1 MKKSILLT
9 SLFTLFFLGTT
20 QAQKNAKKQANVF
33 LITLDGVRWQD
44 VFTGIDPVL
53 LNSPYTQNKE
63 LLTKKFVGNSTEENR
78 ALLMPFF
85 WNTIAKEGQLHGNR
99 NKDSKVNLTN
109 KMAFSYPGYN
119 EILTG
124 KADDKNVNSNDKIY
138 NKNVTI
144 LEKVNNSEAYKG
156 KVAAFASWDVFP
168 YIIND
173 KRSGVPVNAG
183 YMDATGDLNEKEKF
197 LNEIQRQAPIIWEGV
212 RLDVF
217 THHFAKEYVKKNHPK
232 LVYISYGET
241 DDFAHAGFFDFYTKS
256 IHNTDALI
264 EDLWNYVQNDSFYKN
279 NTYFIITTDHGR
291 GAGIEK
297 DSKWTDHG
305 SNVKGADQTWMAIL
319 GPNVKATGEGKEE
332 QLFTNQIAPTVLQ
345 ILDSKMKDDEMKG
358 NTLQIFKD

>member
-1 MKKSILLT
+1 MKKSIVLASLLAL
-9 SLFTLFFLGTT
+9 LFSETT
-20 QAQKNAKKQANVF
+20 QAQAKAEKQANVF

-44 VFTGIDPVL
+44 VFAGIDPVL
-53 LNSPYTQNKE
+53 LNSSSAQDKA

-78 ALLMPFF
+78 TLLMPFV

-109 KMAFSYPGYN
+109 KLAFSYPGYN

-124 KADDKNVNSNDKIY
+124 KADDENVNSNNKVY

-144 LEKVNNSEAYKG
+144 LEKANNLEDYKG
-156 KVAAFASWDVFP
+156 KVAAFGSWDVFP
-168 YIIND
+168 YILND
-173 KRSGVPVNAG
+173 KRSGILVNAG

-197 LNEIQRQAPIIWEGV
+197 LNEIQRQAPVLFEGV

-217 THHFAKEYVKKNHPK
+217 THHFAKEYIKKNHPK
-232 LVYISYGET
+232 LVYIAYGET
-241 DDFAHAGFFDFYTKS
+241 DDFAHAGLFDLYTKS
-256 IHNTDALI
+256 IHNTDALLQ
-264 EDLWNYVQNDSFYKN
+264 DLWNYVQNDSFYKD

-291 GAGIEK
+291 GVGTAK

-305 SNVKGADQTWMAIL
+305 NTVSGADQTWLAIL
-319 GPNVKATGEGKEE
+319 GPQIKATGEGNKE

-345 ILDSKMKDDEMKG
+345 ILGSAVPDSAIIKG
-358 NTLQIFKD
+358 LK